1 MDSLE
6 RSGSSKLQNLK
17 NDMLAISKLA
27 LPIIGAQ
34 VAWMLMAI
42 VDSVFVGHLGKDY
55 LAASVLGNTYS
66 FAILM
71 MGQGIVAA
79 IETLCSQAFGAGNYR
94 LVALWCQRGIITC
107 SFACIPISV
116 LWWFTEDILI
126 LGKESPSIASLAGL
140 YSRLLLIGLWPF
152 YAMGVYSK
160 YLQAQ
165 GIVSITMI
173 VMWFGVLLNIVFN
186 QIFVFGFG
194 PFKGWGFV
202 GSPLA
207 TSVTRWTTLGLLWL
221 YVRLRKLD
229 SITFTRWSWK
239 EAFSH
244 QRQVIA
250 MSLPASVMITFEV
263 LVFQLCTF
271 LAGWISETALDAH
284 SIVMQMTALAYMV
297 PLGISMAATTIVGN
311 QLGAGHPSAAKRAAY
326 VSIVGAAVISLL
338 SITILF
344 CSRNV
349 VGRAYTN
356 EADVVALV
364 SVIIPICNLTQL
376 FDTIQGVCGGVLRGM
391 GRPTVGAF
399 ANLAGLLLIGV
410 PTAYV
415 LAFVVG
421 KKNVLGLWWGLVLG
435 LVITA
440 SVELVAIIFFVNWR
454 KESERAQAISKSQAT
469 SHPTDT
475 VPLFSIETHDD
486 EDNKEE
492 LRNGTTADGFKALS
506 QKEIQEQDRS
516 ILKGLHEH
524 IPIHIQAEEHG
535 ASPRVGTP
543 NSKAG
548 GNRTPLPPRAISV
561 NRDDVTAVSEANDVE
576 LTESGALLSRHRT
589 KS

>member
-1 MDSLE
+1 
-6 RSGSSKLQNLK
+6 
-17 NDMLAISKLA
+17 
-27 LPIIGAQ
+27 
-34 VAWMLMAI
+34 
-42 VDSVFVGHLGKDY
+42 
-55 LAASVLGNTYS
+55 
-66 FAILM
+66 
-71 MGQGIVAA
+71 
-79 IETLCSQAFGAGNYR
+79 
-94 LVALWCQRGIITC
+94 
-107 SFACIPISV
+107 
-116 LWWFTEDILI
+116 
-126 LGKESPSIASLAGL
+126 
-140 YSRLLLIGLWPF
+140 
-152 YAMGVYSK
+152 
-160 YLQAQ
+160 
-165 GIVSITMI
+165 
-173 VMWFGVLLNIVFN
+173 
-186 QIFVFGFG
+186 
-194 PFKGWGFV
+194 
-202 GSPLA
+202 
-207 TSVTRWTTLGLLWL
+207 
-221 YVRLRKLD
+221 
-229 SITFTRWSWK
+229 
-239 EAFSH
+239 
-244 QRQVIA
+244 